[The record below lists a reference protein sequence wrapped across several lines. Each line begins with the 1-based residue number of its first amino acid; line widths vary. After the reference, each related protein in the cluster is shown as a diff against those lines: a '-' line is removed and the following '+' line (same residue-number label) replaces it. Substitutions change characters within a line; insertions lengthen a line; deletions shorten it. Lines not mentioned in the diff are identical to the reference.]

1 MKKLAITHS
10 TVNSL
15 LENAEARSVNEAIR
29 TAHTKINSEIKTE
42 GCTPCAKRKKS
53 NEAINELIAKL
64 QGASDLE
71 LDRLKKVLGV
81 DKLVFG
87 VGFSFVER

>member
-10 TVNSL
+10 TIASL
-15 LENAEARSVNEAIR
+15 LENVEARNVSEAIR
-29 TAHTKINSEIKTE
+29 NAHTKINSEIKNET
-42 GCTPCAKRKKS
+42 CAPCAKRKKS
-53 NEAINELIAKL
+53 NEAISEVIAKL

-87 VGFSFVER
+87 VGFSFIER